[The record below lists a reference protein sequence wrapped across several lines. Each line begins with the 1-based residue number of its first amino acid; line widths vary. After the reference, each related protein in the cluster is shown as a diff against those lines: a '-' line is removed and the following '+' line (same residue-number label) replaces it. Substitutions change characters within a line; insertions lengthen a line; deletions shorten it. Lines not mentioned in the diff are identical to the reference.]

1 MKKKIAAIVV
11 AVIAIIFLIVV
22 FIAGSGKERVY
33 TKENSPIDYESELQ
47 ARKEQNRIL
56 TGVQQIMIGSRCNN
70 YDEALATLKEI
81 KEAGYDGIELNEF
94 MIKPTPLL
102 VKIMTKVAG
111 MPAGNGGKLDWQKLI
126 AESGLK
132 VISVHSYLNSIEE
145 NPAAVAEQALS
156 FGTDT
161 VVITGMYRFDY
172 GNLTE
177 VEKLAK
183 RLNKAGESLSEY
195 GVKLLYHN
203 HNVELQRVT
212 EDKTAYD
219 IIVENTDPRYV
230 NFELDTY
237 WMADGGADVNDIINK
252 LGDRMVMWHINDRG
266 CRKSGPFTTPIL
278 KEDAAELGT
287 GNMPLDSMMDKV
299 RLNKR
304 VKAIVLETHKNW
316 IDKDPV
322 KSLKVSAK
330 WFERNGL
337 MLQSKTKS

>member
-1 MKKKIAAIVV
+1 MKRKIIAAIIA
-11 AVIAIIFLIVV
+11 AVIIIFCLATFFVT
-22 FIAGSGKERVY
+22 GSGEERVY
-33 TKENSPIDYESELQ
+33 TRENSPIDYESELQ
-47 ARKEQNRIL
+47 AGKEQNRIL

-70 YDEALATLKEI
+70 YDEALATLKQI

-94 MIKPTPLL
+94 MIKPTPLM

-172 GNLTE
+172 GNPTE
-177 VEKLAK
+177 VNKLAE
-183 RLNKAGESLSEY
+183 RLNKAGEMLSEY

-219 IIVENTDPRYV
+219 IIVENTDPKYV

-237 WMADGGADVNDIINK
+237 WMTDAGADVNAIINK
-252 LGDRMVMWHINDRG
+252 LGNRMVMWHINDRG
-266 CRKSGPFTTPIL
+266 CKKTGPFTTPIL

-287 GNMPLDSMMDKV
+287 GNMPLDTYLDNV
-299 RLNKR
+299 RVNTNVR
-304 VKAIVLETHKNW
+304 AIVLETHKNW

-330 WFERNGL
+330 WFERL
-337 MLQSKTKS
+337 S